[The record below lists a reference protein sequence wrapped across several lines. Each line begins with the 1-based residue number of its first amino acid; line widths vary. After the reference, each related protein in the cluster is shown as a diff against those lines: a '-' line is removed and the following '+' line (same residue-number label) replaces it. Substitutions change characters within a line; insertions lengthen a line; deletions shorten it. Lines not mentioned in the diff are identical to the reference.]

1 MAKKSDIVEVKSP
14 LANLTHEQ
22 QSQVMEHK
30 HDRTTPKRQ
39 WTDSISVLNLTA
51 LARLRAFEQYS

>member
-1 MAKKSDIVEVKSP
+1 MAKKSDFVEVKSP
-14 LANLTHEQ
+14 LANLTREQ
-22 QSQVMEHK
+22 QSQVMENE